1 MYGLLVFGALGL
13 YLLISIAVVLWAI
26 RHAHK
31 RGKSAKLWGLVAA
44 FIMYNLLFWD
54 WIPTVVAHK
63 YYCATQSGFWVYKSV
78 DQWKAENPGVM
89 ETLVSYNKNPGGYNV
104 NWPSKYELRKDGHE
118 KLIKELIN
126 ARFNVVVS
134 WQDISKVLPIVR
146 TENTL
151 IDVKKNEVLARYI
164 CFGSGNTVK
173 NPVSDP
179 LKFWLNSPRC
189 QGGKEKQ
196 VNFGEF
202 YIQFKGAEK

>member
-1 MYGLLVFGALGL
+1 MGFVIIVALQIYALLCLCAIVL
-13 YLLISIAVVLWAI
+13 AVRYAK
-26 RHAHK
+26 K
-31 RGKSAKLWGLVAA
+31 RGKSGIKWGFGAA

-54 WIPTVVAHK
+54 WIPTVIAHK
-63 YYCATQSGFWVYKSV
+63 YYCATQAGFWVYKSV

-89 ETLVSYNKNPGGYNV
+89 EGLVSYNKNPGGYNV

-179 LKFWLNSPRC
+179 LKFWLNSPHC

-196 VNFGEF
+196 VKFGEF